1 MKKMPP
7 KIDQEKCS
15 GCGECVNACPVSVI
29 EVNNKKAKVTKPDDC
44 VDCRACE
51 AVCTTGAITFPE

>member
-1 MKKMPP
+1 M
-7 KIDQEKCS
+7 
-15 GCGECVNACPVSVI
+15 NACPVSVI